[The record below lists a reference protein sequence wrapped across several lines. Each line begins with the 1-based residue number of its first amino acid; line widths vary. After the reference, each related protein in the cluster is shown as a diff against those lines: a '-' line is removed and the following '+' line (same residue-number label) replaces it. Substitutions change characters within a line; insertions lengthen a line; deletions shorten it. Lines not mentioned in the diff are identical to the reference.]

1 MNRKDTILVA
11 VLINAGV
18 LVVLFTSALKNKQ
31 ADLVIQHSDPAPVI
45 EQKIETASLVKDD
58 LELAIERAKLQEQAT
73 EAVPQAPQEVAA
85 SVSVSPIAQEPSF
98 IEVSVKQGD
107 FLAKIAKRYQVNV
120 EDIMR
125 ANALKNTNLKIGQVL
140 KIPQGVKPLVPVV
153 AASSEQTPAGVKF
166 YTIKPG
172 DNPWTIAQK
181 HKMKVEEL
189 LDLNHLTKEK
199 AKSLKVGDKLK
210 VKA

>member
-31 ADLVIQHSDPAPVI
+31 ADLVIQHSDTVPVI

-107 FLAKIAKRYQVNV
+107 FLAKIAKRYQVSV

-125 ANALKNTNLKIGQVL
+125 VNALKNTNLKIGQVL
-140 KIPQGVKPLVPVV
+140 KIPQGVKSLAPVV
-153 AASSEQTPAGVKF
+153 AASSDQTPAGVKF
-166 YTIKPG
+166 YTIKSG